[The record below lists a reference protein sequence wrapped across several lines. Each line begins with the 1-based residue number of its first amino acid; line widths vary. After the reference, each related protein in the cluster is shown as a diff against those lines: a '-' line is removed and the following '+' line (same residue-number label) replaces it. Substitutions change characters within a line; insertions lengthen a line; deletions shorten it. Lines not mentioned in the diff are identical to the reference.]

1 MEKPPFKRTCFKLSG
16 RALQQVFENLLLDMH
31 PELLG
36 HAVKIEMQMDCE
48 HESITITADICES
61 QQSYL
66 VRPEPGKHL
75 DS

>member
-36 HAVKIEMQMDCE
+36 HVIKIEMQMDCNT
-48 HESITITADICES
+48 ESIT
-61 QQSYL
+61 
-66 VRPEPGKHL
+66 
-75 DS
+75 